1 MIFHCK
7 PSGNVHSI
15 VACPSSSS
23 STIIKSPSS
32 DLTIHE
38 LAASACEHQGATVVS
53 PPTKHVAVVHPPV
66 HVPTR
71 LVPNPE
77 SIVPLP
83 QLIAIL
89 VFALALFALHVTV
102 DQFTETDE
110 HDACVSGIGMLLLHE
125 EPVPYPVCGLL

>member
-1 MIFHCK
+1 M
-7 PSGNVHSI
+7 
-15 VACPSSSS
+15 
-23 STIIKSPSS
+23 
-32 DLTIHE
+32 
-38 LAASACEHQGATVVS
+38 AASACEHQGATVVS

-89 VFALALFALHVTV
+89 VELDEFAPLHVSAILV
-102 DQFTETDE
+102 VLPLPCEDAPIANEE
-110 HDACVSGIGMLLLHE
+110 HEA
-125 EPVPYPVCGLL
+125 